1 MNEVI
6 VSLQQKLSNMK
17 SLVPTEAATPEQ
29 ISKYFNET
37 EELIDGILKMAD
49 SQQTASTTELE
60 GIRESVKELRN
71 LLKKSDAEM
80 KPLTYRD
87 VCYNVGKG
95 LVAAW
100 NKDAETLGEL
110 KFCPNIRAEKW
121 NNPKDFKWEAGKGF
135 VPQKAVLGEPIGNLA
150 NNDQYLI
157 NPIYEE
163 TIMQE
168 AAKQSVMMNLV
179 THRPMNGPSI
189 FIPER
194 DRGGIELMRPF

>member
-17 SLVPTEAATPEQ
+17 SLVTTEAATPEQ

-71 LLKKSDAEM
+71 LLKKTDSEM

-87 VCYNVGKG
+87 VCYNLGKA
-95 LVAAW
+95 LCAAW
-100 NKDAETLGEL
+100 NKDAETLG
-110 KFCPNIRAEKW
+110 A
-121 NNPKDFKWEAGKGF
+121 
-135 VPQKAVLGEPIGNLA
+135 
-150 NNDQYLI
+150 
-157 NPIYEE
+157 
-163 TIMQE
+163 
-168 AAKQSVMMNLV
+168 
-179 THRPMNGPSI
+179 
-189 FIPER
+189 
-194 DRGGIELMRPF
+194 

>member
-6 VSLQQKLSNMK
+6 IGLQQKLNNMK

-60 GIRESVKELRN
+60 GVKEAVKELRN

-80 KPLTYRD
+80 KPLSYRD
-87 VCYNVGKG
+87 VCYNLGKA
-95 LVAAW
+95 LCAAW
-100 NKDAETLGEL
+100 NKDAETLGQL

-121 NNPKDFKWEAGKGF
+121 NNPKDFSWETGKGF
-135 VPQKAVLGEPIGNLA
+135 VPSKAVLGEPIGNLA

-157 NPIYEE
+157 
-163 TIMQE
+163 
-168 AAKQSVMMNLV
+168 KKRQSCRKLQ
-179 THRPMNGPSI
+179 SS
-189 FIPER
+189 
-194 DRGGIELMRPF
+194 L

>member
-71 LLKKSDAEM
+71 LLKKTDSEM

-100 NKDAETLGEL
+100 NKDAETLGVL
-110 KFCPNIRAEKW
+110 KFCPNIRAE
-121 NNPKDFKWEAGKGF
+121 NGTIRRTLNGK
-135 VPQKAVLGEPIGNLA
+135 PEKALYHRRLYSVS
-150 NNDQYLI
+150 QS
-157 NPIYEE
+157 E
-163 TIMQE
+163 TWQTMTSILTIRFT
-168 AAKQSVMMNLV
+168 KRPSCRKLQSSL
-179 THRPMNGPSI
+179 
-189 FIPER
+189 
-194 DRGGIELMRPF
+194 